1 MGGRSIRYG
10 TNFVQQVQGPV
21 GSFLTTPPKR
31 SPSDEKGGRRGHFKS
46 EIHMRRQTV
55 VRDALLLSFSILVAI
70 IPLQAQDKMATVP
83 VLMTVTVRLL
93 DKDKRMPDVSRED
106 VIVRQGKDRL
116 KVTGWRSAR
125 QGLAGLDLFILID
138 DTSDPSLG
146 SQLDDL
152 KAFINAQ
159 PPTTSVGVGYMRNAT
174 VQIVQNFTT
183 DHSQAAKAL
192 RLPVASSGAYGSPY
206 LSVINLMKRWPGHP
220 NRREVIMVTD
230 GIDRAR
236 GGPRYRGLSF
246 IVPDV
251 DSASRVAQ
259 RTGTIIHTIF
269 TRGVG
274 RLGSNFWEITNG
286 QNAIAKLS
294 EETGGW
300 SFYLGTENAVSFKPY
315 LDDLQSIL
323 NNQYLLDFRALPGK
337 KAGLQ
342 RIRLSTEVAGVEL
355 DSADSVW
362 VPSSGQ

>member
-1 MGGRSIRYG
+1 MHQVNVETQMRADS
-10 TNFVQQVQGPV
+10 FV
-21 GSFLTTPPKR
+21 
-31 SPSDEKGGRRGHFKS
+31 H
-46 EIHMRRQTV
+46 
-55 VRDALLLSFSILVAI
+55 DALIVSLAVFVTSFPLL
-70 IPLQAQDKMATVP
+70 AQQRRAAVP
-83 VLMTVTVRLL
+83 VRMTVTVRLL

-106 VIVRQGKDRL
+106 VIVRQDNHRL

-125 QGLAGLDLFILID
+125 GGQAGLDLFILLD

-152 KAFINAQ
+152 RAFINAQ
-159 PPTTSVGVGYMRNAT
+159 PQTTSVGVGYMRNAT
-174 VQIVQNFTT
+174 VQIVQNFTAE
-183 DHSQAAKAL
+183 HSQAAKAL

-206 LSVINLMKRWPGHP
+206 LSVIDLMKRWPGHS

-246 IVPDV
+246 ITPDV

-286 QNAIAKLS
+286 QNGIAKLS
-294 EETGGW
+294 DETGGW
-300 SFYLGTENAVSFKPY
+300 SFYLGTQNSVSFQPY

-323 NNQYLLDFRALPGK
+323 DNQFLLDFQALPGK

-342 RIRLSTEVAGVEL
+342 HVRLTTEVAGVEL

-362 VPSSGQ
+362 VPSSEQ

>member
-1 MGGRSIRYG
+1 MHQVNVETQMRADS
-10 TNFVQQVQGPV
+10 FV
-21 GSFLTTPPKR
+21 
-31 SPSDEKGGRRGHFKS
+31 H
-46 EIHMRRQTV
+46 
-55 VRDALLLSFSILVAI
+55 DALIVSLAVFVTSFPLL
-70 IPLQAQDKMATVP
+70 AQQRRAAVP
-83 VLMTVTVRLL
+83 VRMTVTVRLL

-106 VIVRQGKDRL
+106 VIVRQDNHRL

-125 QGLAGLDLFILID
+125 GGQAGLDLFILLD

-152 KAFINAQ
+152 HAFINAQ
-159 PPTTSVGVGYMRNAT
+159 PQTTSVGVGYMRNAT
-174 VQIVQNFTT
+174 VQIVQNFTAE
-183 DHSQAAKAL
+183 HSQAAKAL

-206 LSVINLMKRWPGHP
+206 LSVIDLMKRWPGHS

-246 IVPDV
+246 ITPDV

-286 QNAIAKLS
+286 QNGIAKLS
-294 EETGGW
+294 DETGGW
-300 SFYLGTENAVSFKPY
+300 SFYLGTQNSVSFQPY

-323 NNQYLLDFRALPGK
+323 DNQFLLDFQALPGK

-342 RIRLSTEVAGVEL
+342 HVRLTTEVAGVEL

-362 VPSSGQ
+362 VPSSAQ